1 MVDWHDIVR
10 FKNAVPRHAFLLW
23 VAIQRELSTQDR
35 LRRFGIHGPNRRSLC
50 LRNNEDHNHLFFEC
64 SFTKALWWNVCD
76 RCNIPRMTKSLDE
89 WIRLATV
96 SWHGKSF
103 VNFSRK
109 LGFAATVYC
118 IWQERNARIFADVSK
133 ASNLVFDQI
142 ECIIRDKLVLM
153 RNVQQTDENIRIQR
167 LWRVNNMYS

>member
-1 MVDWHDIVR
+1 MTSCGSRMLSQDMHFFFGWLS
-10 FKNAVPRHAFLLW
+10 NGNS
-23 VAIQRELSTQDR
+23 QRR
-35 LRRFGIHGPNRRSLC
+35 INFIGFGIHGPNRCSLC
-50 LRNNEDHNHLFFEC
+50 LCNNEDHNHLFFEC
-64 SFTKALWWNVCD
+64 SFAKALWWNVCD
-76 RCNIPRMTKSLDE
+76 RCDIPRMTKSLDE

-142 ECIIRDKLVLM
+142 ECIIRDKLVLI

-167 LWRVNNMYS
+167 LWRVNNMDS